1 MTRKNLEKIANA
13 LLKKC
18 IWKTKKEKIVKKYT
32 NRGSLNLYGSD
43 NHETVSYRSNKG
55 TDH

>member
-32 NRGSLNLYGSD
+32 NRGSLNLYWSD
-43 NHETVSYRSNKG
+43 NHETVSYRSNKE
-55 TDH
+55 TNH